1 MVYIIDPQNA
11 GISGNMIIGALVD
24 LGADGEKVKCLM
36 EDVAVDFGEVE
47 VSLNKVNKSGIDATF
62 CNVKTIDEDNENNHH
77 VHFPDFMEKID
88 LLKYADIENLTD
100 EMVEMAK
107 KVFKRIAISESR
119 VHGKSLEEVHFHE
132 VGAADAVADVL
143 GSICAYFD
151 LGMNNDKVVGLPIA
165 VGGGVVKTAHGRI
178 PVPAPASLDILK
190 GLNEDSF
197 KDFSKGE
204 AKCIGG
210 PVNSELATPTG
221 SAIYAEIC
229 DEISEFIPPVKPKKI
244 AYGAGKKDF
253 DHPNI
258 LRIIETSDISEKDT
272 IDVIETNLDHLTGEE
287 IGYLFDN
294 LLDNGASDV
303 SITPIIMKKNRQ
315 GSLLKVISKRK
326 NRNQLVNVIFKE
338 TGSLG
343 IRIAPNLHRGIAK
356 REFVK
361 KEFEINGEIFEVTFK
376 NGYVNGEIISSR
388 AEYEDLKKIAQ
399 KTGLPLIKVKEMIR

>member
-1 MVYIIDPQNA
+1 MTIIIDPQSS
-11 GISGNMIIGALVD
+11 GIAGNMIIGALVD
-24 LGADGEKVKCLM
+24 LGANKDELKEIMEKSAEPFGKVKVSFNKISKHGIDSTFCHVEMIEHQPPVNYPEFIEKIESLDIDEKVK
-36 EDVAVDFGEVE
+36 ET
-47 VSLNKVNKSGIDATF
+47 SI
-62 CNVKTIDEDNENNHH
+62 NVFE
-77 VHFPDFMEKID
+77 
-88 LLKYADIENLTD
+88 
-100 EMVEMAK
+100 
-107 KVFKRIAISESR
+107 RIAEAESK
-119 VHGKSLEEVHFHE
+119 VHGKTLQTVHFHE
-132 VGAADAVADVL
+132 VGASDAVADVI
-143 GSICAYFD
+143 GSIYAYYS
-151 LGMNNDKVVGLPIA
+151 LNLNQQKIIGLPIA
-165 VGGGVVKTAHGRI
+165 VGGGRVKTAHGTI
-178 PVPAPASLDILK
+178 PVPAPAVLEILK
-190 GLNEDSF
+190 DAN
-197 KDFSKGE
+197 
-204 AKCIGG
+204 IVGG
-210 PVNSELATPTG
+210 PVDSELATPTG

-229 DEISEFIPPVKPKKI
+229 DEISEFIPHIKPKKI

-287 IGYLFDN
+287 IGYLFDK

-361 KEFEINGEIFEVTFK
+361 KEFEINGETFEVTFK

>member
-1 MVYIIDPQNA
+1 MTIIIDPQSS
-11 GISGNMIIGALVD
+11 GIAGNMIIGALVD
-24 LGADGEKVKCLM
+24 LGANKDELKEIMEKSAEPFGKVKVSFNKISKHGIDSTFCHVEMIEHQPPVNYPEFIEKIESLDIDEKVK
-36 EDVAVDFGEVE
+36 ET
-47 VSLNKVNKSGIDATF
+47 SI
-62 CNVKTIDEDNENNHH
+62 NVFE
-77 VHFPDFMEKID
+77 
-88 LLKYADIENLTD
+88 
-100 EMVEMAK
+100 
-107 KVFKRIAISESR
+107 RIAEAESK
-119 VHGKSLEEVHFHE
+119 VHGKTLQTVHFHE
-132 VGAADAVADVL
+132 VGASDAVADVI
-143 GSICAYFD
+143 GSIYAYYS
-151 LGMNNDKVVGLPIA
+151 LNLNQQKIIGLPIA
-165 VGGGVVKTAHGRI
+165 VGGGRVKTAHGTI
-178 PVPAPASLDILK
+178 PVPAPAVLEILK
-190 GLNEDSF
+190 DAN
-197 KDFSKGE
+197 
-204 AKCIGG
+204 IVGG
-210 PVNSELATPTG
+210 PVDSELATPTG

-229 DEISEFIPPVKPKKI
+229 DEISEFIPHIKPKKI

-258 LRIIETSDISEKDT
+258 LRIIETSDLSEKDT

-287 IGYLFDN
+287 IGYLFDK

-361 KEFEINGEIFEVTFK
+361 KEFEINGETFEVTFK

>member
-1 MVYIIDPQNA
+1 MTIIIDPQSS
-11 GISGNMIIGALVD
+11 GIAGNMIIGALVD
-24 LGADGEKVKCLM
+24 LGANKDELKEIMEKSAEAFGKVKVSFNKISKHGIDSTFCHVEMIEHQPPVNYPEFIEKIESLDIDEKVK
-36 EDVAVDFGEVE
+36 ET
-47 VSLNKVNKSGIDATF
+47 SI
-62 CNVKTIDEDNENNHH
+62 NVFE
-77 VHFPDFMEKID
+77 
-88 LLKYADIENLTD
+88 
-100 EMVEMAK
+100 
-107 KVFKRIAISESR
+107 RIAEAESK
-119 VHGKSLEEVHFHE
+119 VHGKTLQTVHFHE
-132 VGAADAVADVL
+132 VGASDAVADVI
-143 GSICAYFD
+143 GSIYAYYS
-151 LGMNNDKVVGLPIA
+151 LNLNQQKIIGLPIA
-165 VGGGVVKTAHGRI
+165 VGGGRVKTAHGTI
-178 PVPAPASLDILK
+178 PVPAPAVLEILK
-190 GLNEDSF
+190 DAN
-197 KDFSKGE
+197 
-204 AKCIGG
+204 IVGG
-210 PVNSELATPTG
+210 PVDSELATPTG

-229 DEISEFIPPVKPKKI
+229 DEISEFIPHIKPKKI

-287 IGYLFDN
+287 IGYLFDK

>member
-1 MVYIIDPQNA
+1 MTIIIDPQSS
-11 GISGNMIIGALVD
+11 GIAGNMIIGALVD
-24 LGADGEKVKCLM
+24 LGANKDELKEIMEKSAEAFGKVKVLFNKISKHGIDSTFCHVEMIEHQPPVNYPEFIEKIESLDIDEKVK
-36 EDVAVDFGEVE
+36 ET
-47 VSLNKVNKSGIDATF
+47 SI
-62 CNVKTIDEDNENNHH
+62 NVFE
-77 VHFPDFMEKID
+77 
-88 LLKYADIENLTD
+88 
-100 EMVEMAK
+100 
-107 KVFKRIAISESR
+107 RIAKAESK
-119 VHGKSLEEVHFHE
+119 VHGKTLQTVHFHE
-132 VGAADAVADVL
+132 VGASDAVADVI
-143 GSICAYFD
+143 GSIYAYYS
-151 LGMNNDKVVGLPIA
+151 LNLNQQKIIGLPIA
-165 VGGGVVKTAHGRI
+165 VGGGRVKTAHGTI
-178 PVPAPASLDILK
+178 PVPAPAVLEILK
-190 GLNEDSF
+190 DAN
-197 KDFSKGE
+197 
-204 AKCIGG
+204 IVGG
-210 PVNSELATPTG
+210 PVDSELATPTG

-229 DEISEFIPPVKPKKI
+229 DEISEFIPHIKPKKI

-258 LRIIETSDISEKDT
+258 LRIIETSDLSEKDT

-287 IGYLFDN
+287 IGYLFDK

-326 NRNQLVNVIFKE
+326 NRNQLVNIIFKE

-361 KEFEINGEIFEVTFK
+361 KEFEINGETFEVTFK

>member
-1 MVYIIDPQNA
+1 MTIIIDPQSS
-11 GISGNMIIGALVD
+11 GIAGNMIIGALVD
-24 LGADGEKVKCLM
+24 LGANKDELKEIMEKSAEAFGKVKVSFNKISKHGIDSTFCHVEMIEHQPPVNYPEFIEKIESLDIDEKVK
-36 EDVAVDFGEVE
+36 ET
-47 VSLNKVNKSGIDATF
+47 SI
-62 CNVKTIDEDNENNHH
+62 NVFE
-77 VHFPDFMEKID
+77 
-88 LLKYADIENLTD
+88 
-100 EMVEMAK
+100 
-107 KVFKRIAISESR
+107 RIAKAESK
-119 VHGKSLEEVHFHE
+119 VHGKTLQTVHFHE
-132 VGAADAVADVL
+132 VGASDAVADVI
-143 GSICAYFD
+143 GSIYAYYS
-151 LGMNNDKVVGLPIA
+151 LNLNQQKIIGLPIA
-165 VGGGVVKTAHGRI
+165 VGGGRVKTAHGTI
-178 PVPAPASLDILK
+178 PVPAPAVLEILK
-190 GLNEDSF
+190 DVN
-197 KDFSKGE
+197 
-204 AKCIGG
+204 IVGG
-210 PVNSELATPTG
+210 PVDSELATPTG

-258 LRIIETSDISEKDT
+258 LRIIETSDLSEKDT

>member
-1 MVYIIDPQNA
+1 MTIIIDPQSS
-11 GISGNMIIGALVD
+11 GIAGNMIIGALVD
-24 LGADGEKVKCLM
+24 LGANKDELKEIMEKSAEAFGKVKVSFNKISKHGIDSTFCHVEMIEHQPPVNYPEFIEKIESLDIDEKVK
-36 EDVAVDFGEVE
+36 ET
-47 VSLNKVNKSGIDATF
+47 SI
-62 CNVKTIDEDNENNHH
+62 NVFE
-77 VHFPDFMEKID
+77 
-88 LLKYADIENLTD
+88 
-100 EMVEMAK
+100 
-107 KVFKRIAISESR
+107 RIAKAESK
-119 VHGKSLEEVHFHE
+119 VHGKTLQTVHFHE
-132 VGAADAVADVL
+132 VGASDAVADVI
-143 GSICAYFD
+143 GSIYAYYS
-151 LGMNNDKVVGLPIA
+151 LNLNQQKIIGLPIA
-165 VGGGVVKTAHGRI
+165 VGGGRVKTAHGTI
-178 PVPAPASLDILK
+178 PVPAPAVLEILK
-190 GLNEDSF
+190 DAN
-197 KDFSKGE
+197 
-204 AKCIGG
+204 IVGG
-210 PVNSELATPTG
+210 PVDSELATPTG

-229 DEISEFIPPVKPKKI
+229 DEINEFIPHIKPKKI

-287 IGYLFDN
+287 IGYLFDK

-361 KEFEINGEIFEVTFK
+361 KEFEINGETFEVTFK

>member
-1 MVYIIDPQNA
+1 MTIIIDPQSS
-11 GISGNMIIGALVD
+11 GIAGNMIIGALVD
-24 LGADGEKVKCLM
+24 LGANKDELKEIMEKSAEAFGKVKVSFNKISKHGIDSTFCHVEMIEHQPPVNYPEFIEKIESLDIDEKVK
-36 EDVAVDFGEVE
+36 ET
-47 VSLNKVNKSGIDATF
+47 SI
-62 CNVKTIDEDNENNHH
+62 NVFE
-77 VHFPDFMEKID
+77 
-88 LLKYADIENLTD
+88 
-100 EMVEMAK
+100 
-107 KVFKRIAISESR
+107 RIAKAESK
-119 VHGKSLEEVHFHE
+119 VHGKTLQTIHFHE
-132 VGAADAVADVL
+132 VGASDAVADVI
-143 GSICAYFD
+143 GSIYAYYS
-151 LGMNNDKVVGLPIA
+151 LNLNQQKIIGLPIA
-165 VGGGVVKTAHGRI
+165 VGGGRVKTAHGTI
-178 PVPAPASLDILK
+178 PVPAPAVLEILK
-190 GLNEDSF
+190 DAN
-197 KDFSKGE
+197 
-204 AKCIGG
+204 IVGG
-210 PVNSELATPTG
+210 PVDSELATPTG

-229 DEISEFIPPVKPKKI
+229 DEISEFIPHIKPKKI

-361 KEFEINGEIFEVTFK
+361 KEFEINGETFEVTFK

>member
-1 MVYIIDPQNA
+1 MTIIIDPQSS
-11 GISGNMIIGALVD
+11 GIAGNMIIGALVD
-24 LGADGEKVKCLM
+24 LGANKDELKEIMEKSAEPFGKVKVSFNKISKHGIDSTFCYVEMIEHQPPVNYPEFIEKIESLDIDEKVK
-36 EDVAVDFGEVE
+36 ET
-47 VSLNKVNKSGIDATF
+47 SI
-62 CNVKTIDEDNENNHH
+62 NVFE
-77 VHFPDFMEKID
+77 
-88 LLKYADIENLTD
+88 
-100 EMVEMAK
+100 
-107 KVFKRIAISESR
+107 RIAKAESK
-119 VHGKSLEEVHFHE
+119 VHGKTLQTVHFHE
-132 VGAADAVADVL
+132 VGASDAVADVI
-143 GSICAYFD
+143 GSIYAYYS
-151 LGMNNDKVVGLPIA
+151 LNLNQQKIIGLPIA
-165 VGGGVVKTAHGRI
+165 VGGGRVKTAHGTI
-178 PVPAPASLDILK
+178 PVPAPAVLEILK
-190 GLNEDSF
+190 DAN
-197 KDFSKGE
+197 
-204 AKCIGG
+204 IVGG
-210 PVNSELATPTG
+210 PVDSELATPTG

-229 DEISEFIPPVKPKKI
+229 DEISEFIPQVKPKKI

-287 IGYLFDN
+287 IGYLFDK

-361 KEFEINGEIFEVTFK
+361 KEFEINGETFEVTFK